1 MPAELGLGLLDPKLG
16 LEVVGEVGEVEGEV
30 GELVGEVVVA
40 GGGGRFI
47 ARRGG
52 AKAAGFGREMSRL
65 FQVPGEQ
72 LMVEFIDSSE
82 ERVGSWRGEMV
93 KEREEGAAGEE
104 RGGWSTV
111 GAKGGAVGA
120 KGVAVGAREWVEE

>member
-16 LEVVGEVGEVEGEV
+16 LEVVGEVGEVEGE
-30 GELVGEVVVA
+30 GGEVVVA

-93 KEREEGAAGEE
+93 KKREEGASGEE

-120 KGVAVGAREWVEE
+120 REWVEE